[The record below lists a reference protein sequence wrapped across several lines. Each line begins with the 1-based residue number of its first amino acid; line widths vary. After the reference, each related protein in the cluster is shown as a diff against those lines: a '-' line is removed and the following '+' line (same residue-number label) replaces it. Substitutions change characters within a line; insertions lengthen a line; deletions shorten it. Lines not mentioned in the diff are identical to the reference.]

1 MIKVFIKNLLQNFP
15 CERYKHYFLLLN
27 DFKRGQR
34 KFRENPA
41 QMYEDFLDSLLIS
54 YQDPSAV
61 MSKEQRSNQQEH
73 IYFQKLN

>member
-1 MIKVFIKNLLQNFP
+1 M
-15 CERYKHYFLLLN
+15 LN
-27 DFKRGQR
+27 EV

-61 MSKEQRSNQQEH
+61 MSKE
-73 IYFQKLN
+73 